1 MGETRDGADGASR
14 LSSETGQSSG
24 LIPQPALQARRRYVS
39 KSDLV
44 TDALRELITDRQLS
58 PGTPLRQR
66 DLAEQFAVS
75 YTPVR
80 EALRRLESEGLVV
93 TDVHRGATVARTE
106 SEETE
111 ENYRILA
118 VLEALAGTL
127 ALSKMTDPDLTEIE
141 AVYRQVAACHPD
153 DSRLAELN
161 RQFHFRIYEC
171 ARSPMLLLLMR
182 ILWRSFPY
190 GPQSGRPHQ
199 ESVRQHAQ
207 LVKALQR
214 RDEEQVAAI
223 IQEHVLG
230 SIKYLPQQGA
240 TP

>member
-1 MGETRDGADGASR
+1 MSEMRDQADGASHPH
-14 LSSETGQSSG
+14 SEADSRSSG
-24 LIPQPALQARRRYVS
+24 QIRQPALRARRRYVS
-39 KSDLV
+39 KS
-44 TDALRELITDRQLS
+44 
-58 PGTPLRQR
+58 
-66 DLAEQFAVS
+66 
-75 YTPVR
+75 
-80 EALRRLESEGLVV
+80 
-93 TDVHRGATVARTE
+93 DVHRGATVARTE
-106 SEETE
+106 SQEME

-118 VLEALAGTL
+118 ALEALAGTL
-127 ALSKMTDPDLTEIE
+127 AVSRMTDPDLTEIE
-141 AVYRQVAACHPD
+141 TLYHQVAACHPD

-182 ILWRSFPY
+182 LLWRSFPH

-207 LVKALQR
+207 LVKALKH
-214 RDEEQVAAI
+214 RDEQQAAAI

-230 SIKYLPQQGA
+230 SIKYLSQQRA

>member
-1 MGETRDGADGASR
+1 MTETGNQRGSAFHRPGETSDD
-14 LSSETGQSSG
+14 
-24 LIPQPALQARRRYVS
+24 PAAPVRHPLLRPRGTYVS
-39 KSDLV
+39 KSDMV
-44 TDALRELITDRQLS
+44 TDVIRDLITDGLLL

-66 DLAEQFAVS
+66 DLAEQFDVS

-106 SEETE
+106 SEELE

-118 VLEALAGTL
+118 ALEALAGSL
-127 ALSKMTDPDLTEIE
+127 AVAKITDDDIADIE
-141 AVYRQVAACHPD
+141 ARHREVAACRPD
-153 DSRLAELN
+153 DGRLAELN

-182 ILWRSFPY
+182 LLWRSFPH
-190 GPQSGRPHQ
+190 GPQAGRPPE
-199 ESVRQHAQ
+199 ESAQQHDA
-207 LVKALQR
+207 LVSALKH

-223 IQEHVLG
+223 IRAHVLG
-230 SIKYLPQQGA
+230 SIKYLPPQ
-240 TP
+240 